1 MTTPP
6 FGPQPPHPSH
16 YSHDTQTPAPHSN
29 PPSPTQGTTAVTA
42 SQRGLPGWAWVLV
55 GALIV
60 IAVVVAGIMIAGRN
74 HATPTPATSDHTTR
88 PVPTPSTA
96 TPEPTTVSPTSGATQ
111 IGDWSVEVVE
121 YKPDVTEYLT
131 TYDPP
136 VKITIEGHRFLGIK
150 LRVTNTG
157 DRANAFTELG
167 ERLDGYTN
175 GHKLYEP
182 YYLDVGVSYRGDDY
196 LSDVRY
202 LEPGESGEGWLF
214 YEVRGDFEL
223 TDIEMQDRRDP
234 NNKTP
239 WTSVPFPAPTET
251 TSTPTTTP

>member
-1 MTTPP
+1 
-6 FGPQPPHPSH
+6 
-16 YSHDTQTPAPHSN
+16 
-29 PPSPTQGTTAVTA
+29 
-42 SQRGLPGWAWVLV
+42 
-55 GALIV
+55 
-60 IAVVVAGIMIAGRN
+60 
-74 HATPTPATSDHTTR
+74 SDHTTS

-96 TPEPTTVSPTSGATQ
+96 TPEPTPSPTSGVTQ
-111 IGDWSVEVVE
+111 IGDWSVEVLE

-131 TYDPP
+131 TYDPS

-157 DRANAFTELG
+157 NERAHAYGDLG
-167 ERLDGYTN
+167 ERLDGIES
-175 GHKLYEP
+175 GRPAFEP
-182 YYLDVGVSYRGDDY
+182 YYFDVGTRYEGDDY

-214 YEVRGDFEL
+214 YQVRGDFDL
-223 TDIEMQDRRDP
+223 TTIEMQDMRDP
-234 NNKTP
+234 NNETP

>member
-1 MTTPP
+1 MPTPP
-6 FGPQPPHPSH
+6 IPNSN
-16 YSHDTQTPAPHSN
+16 TPD
-29 PPSPTQGTTAVTA
+29 PTGGATAATT
-42 SQRGLPGWAWVLV
+42 SRRGLPGWAWAII

-60 IAVVVAGIMIAGRN
+60 IAVVVSGIVIAGRN
-74 HATPTPATSDHTTR
+74 HAAPTPAISDHTTS

-96 TPEPTTVSPTSGATQ
+96 TPEPTVSPTSGVTQ

-136 VKITIEGHRFLGIK
+136 VEITIEGHRYLGIK

-157 DRANAFTELG
+157 NEQADPFTELG

-196 LSDVRY
+196 LVEVPSLY
-202 LEPGESGEGWLF
+202 PGESGEGWLF